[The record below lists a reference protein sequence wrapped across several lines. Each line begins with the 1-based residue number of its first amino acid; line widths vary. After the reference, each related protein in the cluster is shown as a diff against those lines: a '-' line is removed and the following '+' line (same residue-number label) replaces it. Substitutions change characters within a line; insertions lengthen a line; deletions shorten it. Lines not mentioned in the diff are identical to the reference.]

1 MEILE
6 HLRLGFDVAFTPINF
21 LYCLVGAF
29 LGTLVGVLPGIGP
42 VTTIAMLLPFTFKMP
57 AVASLI
63 MLAGIYYG
71 AHHAGSTTAI
81 MLNMPGEPSSIVICF
96 DGYPM
101 AKQGRAGPALC
112 MAALSSFVA
121 GCLCILVIT
130 LFSPPLAQAA
140 LKFQAAEYT

>member
-21 LYCLVGAF
+21 FYCLVGAF

-71 AHHAGSTTAI
+71 AHHAGSTTPT
-81 MLNMPGEPSSIVICF
+81 MPNMPGQPSSLLIF
-96 DGYPM
+96 PNRHPPPR
-101 AKQGRAGPALC
+101 QPPPPAH
-112 MAALSSFVA
+112 
-121 GCLCILVIT
+121 
-130 LFSPPLAQAA
+130 
-140 LKFQAAEYT
+140 